1 MIPPELHDIELFYWQ
16 AFWDLCTERQVTMGG
31 AMPIPLSAIRK
42 YEEDNGCHGRE
53 FIDIMR
59 KMDAAYLNAK
69 DEKSK
74 PHPNEMKAR
83 T

>member
-1 MIPPELHDIELFYWQ
+1 
-16 AFWDLCTERQVTMGG
+16 
-31 AMPIPLSAIRK
+31 MPIPLSAIRQ
-42 YEEDNGCHGRE
+42 YAEDNGCHGRE

-59 KMDAAYLNAK
+59 IMDAAYLKAK